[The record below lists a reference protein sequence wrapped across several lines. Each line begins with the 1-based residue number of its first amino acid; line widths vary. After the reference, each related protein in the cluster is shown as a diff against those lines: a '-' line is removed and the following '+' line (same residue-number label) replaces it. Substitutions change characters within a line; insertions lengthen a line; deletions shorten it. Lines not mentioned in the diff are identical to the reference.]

1 MRNPSPILSVDN
13 LASAAKNA
21 QKEAVKT
28 VCLSFGNS
36 LYHIENSIIVP
47 SKNHSDL
54 VLFAGEKVTPVAT
67 TKSFFSFGKKA
78 KAPPLHKTITAAVI
92 ATINQFVDKFDLKTL
107 DEIKTALSEVNEH
120 FENVDN
126 DPNPF
131 GFDLSGGAL

>member
-1 MRNPSPILSVDN
+1 MKRNPSPILSVDN
-13 LASAAKNA
+13 LASSAKNA

-36 LYHIENSIIVP
+36 LYHLENSIIVP

-54 VLFAGEKVTPVAT
+54 VLFAGEKIMPTAT
-67 TKSFFSFGKKA
+67 TKLFFSFGKKS
-78 KAPPLHKTITAAVI
+78 PPLHKTITPAVI
-92 ATINQFVDKFDLKTL
+92 ATINQFVDKVDLKTL

-126 DPNPF
+126 EPNPF